1 MKKILCYCEFNSRT
15 GFGHYNRIK
24 IILDILRLKNVDIL
38 TENHL
43 AASNFFQNQNIIKC
57 KNIFSYL
64 RKNFLKYKLL
74 VIDPPYYPNQEKQ
87 QVIFSKK
94 FKSIYELKNKMFKVI
109 WLTDEEKPCEKFCDL
124 LLNDYPNS
132 PKFKNFYKKKNKK
145 IKLILGTYAFLYS
158 KEILKSNYGFKKKH
172 IFISFGGDDPKNL
185 TLKFFKVF
193 KSLEGKKFF
202 IVNSKTHKIL
212 KKFGD
217 KKNLLIEK
225 KKPMKKYITALAN
238 SMYYIAN
245 PSNIMFE
252 AMALNIKG
260 NVIPTQRRQNKM
272 GLAFKKLKFVNL
284 LPNYKKLNKKT
295 LKKKLISNFDDIKDK
310 DFKFKKKLALK
321 TQKMIKNFFTRE
333 VSNF

>member
-24 IILDILRLKNVDIL
+24 IILEILNLKNVDIL
-38 TENHL
+38 TENHV
-43 AASNFFQNQNIIKC
+43 AASNFFKNQNVIEC

-64 RKNFLKYKLL
+64 RKNFFKYSLL

-94 FKSIYELKNKMFKVI
+94 FKSVYGLKDKKFKVI
-109 WLTDEEKPCEKFCDL
+109 WLTDEEKPCEKYCDL

-132 PKFKNFYKKKNKK
+132 PKFKKFYKKKNNK
-145 IKLILGTYAFLYS
+145 IKLILGTYAFLFS
-158 KEILKSNYGFKKKH
+158 KEIFKLNNRLKNKH
-172 IFISFGGDDPKNL
+172 IFITFGGDDPKNL

-193 KSLEGKKFF
+193 KNLAGKKLF
-202 IVNSKTHKIL
+202 IVNSKTYEIL
-212 KKFGD
+212 KKFNYE
-217 KKNLLIEK
+217 KNLVIEK

-260 NVIPTQRRQNKM
+260 NVIPTQKRQNKM

-284 LPNYKKLNKKT
+284 LPDYKRLSKKM
-295 LKKKLISNFDDIKDK
+295 LKNKLISNFDDIQNQNIR
-310 DFKFKKKLALK
+310 FKKKLALK
-321 TQKMIKNFFTRE
+321 TQIVIKNFFNKE
-333 VSNF
+333 VLNI